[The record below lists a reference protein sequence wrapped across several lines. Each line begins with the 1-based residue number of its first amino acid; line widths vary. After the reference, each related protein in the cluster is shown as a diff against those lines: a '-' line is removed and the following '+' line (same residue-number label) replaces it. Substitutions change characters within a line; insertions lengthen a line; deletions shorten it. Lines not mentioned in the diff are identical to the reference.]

1 MTTAHMA
8 NEANEKRRA
17 KRVELRAPL
26 FIRRVDAPA
35 HETDERV
42 TGDISLAGI
51 YFETPDGSRYQA
63 NDTVMTSVSIPES
76 ERRSFPFTRLAG
88 RCRVVRVHEL
98 TPQDPSG
105 SKRFGVALEYG
116 SDLTALTATPSRG

>member
-1 MTTAHMA
+1 MP
-8 NEANEKRRA
+8 KDS
-17 KRVELRAPL
+17 VELRKERRVALQAPL
-26 FIRRVDAPA
+26 LVRRLDPTATEP
-35 HETDERV
+35 EEQV
-42 TGDISLAGI
+42 TGNVSLAGI
-51 YFETPDGSRYQA
+51 YFETEDGHRYA
-63 NDTVMTSVSIPES
+63 VNDAVRTSVSIPES
-76 ERRSFPFTRLAG
+76 ERLSFPFTRLAG

>member
-1 MTTAHMA
+1 MPSTMDQEHL
-8 NEANEKRRA
+8 ERRRERRV
-17 KRVELRAPL
+17 RVEAPL
-26 FIRRVDAPA
+26 LIRRLNASAADS
-35 HETDERV
+35 EERV

-51 YFETPDGSRYQA
+51 YFETPNGAWYQA

-76 ERRSFPFTRLAG
+76 QRRGFPFTRLAG

-98 TPQDPSG
+98 TPPEPSG
-105 SKRFGVALEYG
+105 PKRFGVALEYG